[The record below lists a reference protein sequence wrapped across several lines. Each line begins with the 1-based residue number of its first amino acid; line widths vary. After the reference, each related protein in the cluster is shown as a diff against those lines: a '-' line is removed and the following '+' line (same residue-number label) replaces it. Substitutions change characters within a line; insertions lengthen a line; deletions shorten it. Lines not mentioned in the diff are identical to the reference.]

1 MASLMSLL
9 TGHQPGAFEGFQL
22 KDLWDK
28 DRWERREREVQNPR
42 FADEGLPP
50 QMTNWYQGR
59 GAGGQTPP
67 PVPQPSFS
75 SPVRPEGAIAGP
87 PRMAIGRDRPYPIP
101 PRGNVT
107 VGNRVRTTPLQQQRI
122 DTGRDQIQRETQG
135 LRTPPNISG
144 DARVAPNPY
153 ARPNLLNI
161 FSPLPVMRGDQMGS
175 QQPSNGGSR
184 FGDWW
189 RKLSPALQ
197 ADDIATEAE
206 VEAMNA
212 SRSQMLTDLLA
223 ETSIED
229 EPRIVSRY
237 KKKKKRSPKTW
248 RSKAR
253 GYRQYQ

>member
-1 MASLMSLL
+1 MSLL
-9 TGHQPGAFEGFQL
+9 TGHRPGAFEGFQM

-28 DRWERREREVQNPR
+28 DRWERRERQVQNPR

-59 GAGGQTPP
+59 GAVPTRQMPDRPP
-67 PVPQPSFS
+67 QNIYSQM
-75 SPVRPEGAIAGP
+75 AP
-87 PRMAIGRDRPYPIP
+87 PRDRPYPIP

-135 LRTPPNISG
+135 LRTPPNIYG

-175 QQPSNGGSR
+175 QQTSNGGSR

-206 VEAMNA
+206 VEAMND